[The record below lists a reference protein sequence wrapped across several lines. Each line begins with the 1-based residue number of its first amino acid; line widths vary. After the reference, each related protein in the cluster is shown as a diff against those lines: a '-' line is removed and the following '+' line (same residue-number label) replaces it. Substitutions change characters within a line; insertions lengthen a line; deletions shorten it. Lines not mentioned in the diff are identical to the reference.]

1 MSARVTHGYS
11 QEELDIAYSCSSMS
25 GVASGRSLQSRPP
38 KLLFNMHPDASD
50 EEVLAVV
57 ARLEALDHVE
67 DIVVNRI

>member
-1 MSARVTHGYS
+1 
-11 QEELDIAYSCSSMS
+11 
-25 GVASGRSLQSRPP
+25 
-38 KLLFNMHPDASD
+38 MHPDASD